1 MRDDPRKDATFNG
14 TIPEMYDRFSALLF
28 EPFAVDLAGR
38 VGSLK
43 IGPTLKHPQNR
54 SRQLSASQ
62 PELVAR
68 PSEFGD
74 LRDGPTEFSA
84 R

>member
-14 TIPEMYDRFSALLF
+14 TIPEMYDRFLGPFLL

-43 IGPTLKHPQNR
+43 IGPTLKHPQN
-54 SRQLSASQ
+54 
-62 PELVAR
+62 
-68 PSEFGD
+68 
-74 LRDGPTEFSA
+74 
-84 R
+84 